1 MAKNWF
7 PTEPTQYTNLIGMN
21 ANCILHLETPLID
34 GIQNPV
40 SLIGVT
46 GTTFG

>member
-1 MAKNWF
+1 MAKNRF

-21 ANCILHLETPLID
+21 ASCILRLETPLID

-40 SLIGVT
+40 SLIGAT